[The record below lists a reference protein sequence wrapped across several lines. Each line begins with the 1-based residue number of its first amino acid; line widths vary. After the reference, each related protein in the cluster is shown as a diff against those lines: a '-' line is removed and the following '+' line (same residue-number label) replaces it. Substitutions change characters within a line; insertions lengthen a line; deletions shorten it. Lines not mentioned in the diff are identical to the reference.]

1 MARLNK
7 RQLKKA
13 RKKSTEWLI
22 KNADHKLVEELLTN
36 QLRHITQLITVK
48 SDHMRMVDWVNEETL
63 KTIVE
68 HTK

>member
-13 RKKSTEWLI
+13 RKKSAGWLI
-22 KNADHKLVEELLTN
+22 KNADHKLVEELLAN

-48 SDHMRMVDWVNEETL
+48 SDHTHMVDWVNEEAL

>member
-13 RKKSTEWLI
+13 RKKRAEWLI
-22 KNADHKLVEELLTN
+22 KNTDHKLVEELLAN